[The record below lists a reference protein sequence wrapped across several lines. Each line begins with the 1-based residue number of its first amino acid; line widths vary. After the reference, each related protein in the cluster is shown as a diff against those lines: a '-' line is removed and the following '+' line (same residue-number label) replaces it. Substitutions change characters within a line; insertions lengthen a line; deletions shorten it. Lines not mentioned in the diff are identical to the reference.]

1 MTLSAIN
8 RPIPLSRNPNGY
20 VTGLTASLNSTTP
33 NTQLDLAAG
42 ACSDSLN
49 NIDMVLST
57 GVTINSA
64 KNGINGLDKGIVLT
78 ASSIYYV
85 YVIGDSNGFNL
96 PVGMI
101 SLLPTN
107 PYLPFGYDS
116 FRMVDIKATD
126 SSAHFIL
133 SYTNGKYGYRE
144 FVYDAPILVL
154 NAGSDATATAVSLVN
169 VVAPI
174 GTPMVKFTASITPV
188 AVTGAGDSISIVP
201 TGSSSAS
208 YAKLSGGI
216 VSKAQIADLG
226 CLAFVASGVPS
237 VDYVVTDSGD
247 VASLWVKSF
256 QYNV

>member
-116 FRMVDIKATD
+116 FRMVDITM
-126 SSAHFIL
+126 SIL
-133 SYTNGKYGYRE
+133 FNESLHE
-144 FVYDAPILVL
+144 PI
-154 NAGSDATATAVSLVN
+154 
-169 VVAPI
+169 
-174 GTPMVKFTASITPV
+174 
-188 AVTGAGDSISIVP
+188 
-201 TGSSSAS
+201 
-208 YAKLSGGI
+208 AKS
-216 VSKAQIADLG
+216 
-226 CLAFVASGVPS
+226 
-237 VDYVVTDSGD
+237 
-247 VASLWVKSF
+247 
-256 QYNV
+256 N